1 MGRLLVRER
10 LELGDQPA
18 VLAERQFG
26 LDALLERGEPQLVE
40 PRDRRHGERLV
51 GEVRERRPP
60 PQRERRLQQGG
71 RAIVLTVRERRG
83 GLVRQALEPAQVERV
98 AAGADEVARRP
109 RLDHRA
115 EELAQV
121 GHLAL
126 HLGDRGRRR
135 LAPVELVREPV
146 DRDDAVGV
154 QEQDRQHSAL
164 ARAAEA
170 DRRVGAEDLERAQD
184 AELELDGWRTDSE
197 PIAALP
203 SMAHRQ
209 RGPQEV
215 VMSGQPPRSSRT
227 ALTAIVAVL
236 AMTALAAPAGAQ
248 PTADHGVP
256 TAPVNAR
263 GTDVAAPDQQAQ
275 RPVVILRR
283 SGTQVV
289 NAPGTDVAA
298 PDQQNRI
305 SPRPNPVPVSPADRP
320 GDASPTPTLLALLA
334 LGLCLA
340 GVAFASRLAV
350 TRRRSRVTA

>member
-1 MGRLLVRER
+1 
-10 LELGDQPA
+10 
-18 VLAERQFG
+18 
-26 LDALLERGEPQLVE
+26 
-40 PRDRRHGERLV
+40 
-51 GEVRERRPP
+51 
-60 PQRERRLQQGG
+60 
-71 RAIVLTVRERRG
+71 
-83 GLVRQALEPAQVERV
+83 
-98 AAGADEVARRP
+98 
-109 RLDHRA
+109 
-115 EELAQV
+115 
-121 GHLAL
+121 
-126 HLGDRGRRR
+126 
-135 LAPVELVREPV
+135 
-146 DRDDAVGV
+146 
-154 QEQDRQHSAL
+154 
-164 ARAAEA
+164 
-170 DRRVGAEDLERAQD
+170 
-184 AELELDGWRTDSE
+184 
-197 PIAALP
+197 
-203 SMAHRQ
+203 
-209 RGPQEV
+209 
-215 VMSGQPPRSSRT
+215 MSGQPPRSSRT

-320 GDASPTPTLLALLA
+320 GDSSPTPTLLALLA